1 VVLQLIIIIISYLG
15 IKMKKTFNSSEIYKS
30 FKSKGVLIGIALLL
44 QMSPSILNSTDYELA
59 SISDQS
65 KPFDLPVFQKDA
77 TTSTIKIIK
86 SLIRNNEQ
94 KIVFRKNLSLKKN
107 LQVLVLRY
115 LMI

>member
-1 VVLQLIIIIISYLG
+1 
-15 IKMKKTFNSSEIYKS
+15 MN
-30 FKSKGVLIGIALLL
+30 
-44 QMSPSILNSTDYELA
+44 PSISNATDYKLA

-86 SLIRNNEQ
+86 SLSRNNIQ
-94 KIVFRKNLSLKKN
+94 KIKEKVFLKNLSLKKN

-115 LMI
+115 LTR